1 DRAAAL
7 LLFLAL
13 ALGLAGAMSPE
24 IFYDA
29 LIYHLAVPNYYVVE
43 HGITK
48 MPFNAFSNLPLTHG
62 MIYMAALSVG
72 GTPLAKLVNFA
83 SYALTAAAALA
94 FGARFLSRRA
104 GVWGAMI
111 FASAFHSLVAA
122 WSSGT
127 EMPLALFTALALHS
141 VVARGLSGEKRWFVL
156 AGVFCGLSMGVK
168 YTGLFTAAACG
179 AALLYYSR
187 TDLKGAAKELLWF
200 SAAASFFIIPWLAKN
215 WLHTANPFHPMLN
228 GLFPPNEGS
237 APEKLK
243 LFVQE
248 SRQMGQLSL
257 RDWFTAPWRE
267 TMGMVGNS
275 ELFSPLF
282 LAFLPV
288 LFLLTP
294 AAGPAQAGLW
304 IFFLSLWLTWS
315 VSSTMV
321 RFLIPAY
328 PAAGLLMGWAFF
340 SRGHEGLKLALK
352 ITALLVCFTALY
364 WTALVFHGQGRW
376 QPVAG
381 KMTADEY
388 LFDTRPSYPG
398 SHYSGIKYVNENLP
412 PSSKTLVVGDGRT
425 LYFKRRFM
433 AGTAFD
439 RNPLVEFARTSA
451 DGAALYA
458 RLRAEG
464 ITHLLVNAA
473 EGARLQREYGLFD
486 FDARSLAVFRD
497 FWNSHVRELYAYEEM
512 RDGRP
517 ANRVSVLE
525 LAPSLAPGERA
536 PRNLVADIAA
546 AEGAR

>member
-1 DRAAAL
+1 
-7 LLFLAL
+7 
-13 ALGLAGAMSPE
+13 MSPE

-29 LIYHLAVPNYYVVE
+29 LIYHLAVPNYYVIE
-43 HGITK
+43 HGVTE
-48 MPFNAFSNLPLTHG
+48 MPYNAFSNLPLTHG
-62 MIYMAALSVG
+62 MIYMAALSLG
-72 GTPLAKLVNFA
+72 GAPLAKLVNYSA
-83 SYALTAAAALA
+83 YALTAAAAFA

-104 GVWGAMI
+104 GLWGALI
-111 FASAFHSLVAA
+111 FAAVFHSLVAA

-141 VVARGLSGEKRWFVL
+141 VVARGVSGEKRWFVL

-179 AALLYYSR
+179 AAFLYYSR
-187 TDLKGAAKELLWF
+187 ADLKGAVRELAWF
-200 SAAASFFIIPWLAKN
+200 SLAASFFIVPWLVKN
-215 WLHTANPFHPMLN
+215 WMHTANPFHPMLN

-243 LFVQE
+243 MFVQE
-248 SRQMGQLSL
+248 SRQMGAFSL
-257 RDWFTAPWRE
+257 KEWFTAPWRE
-267 TMGMVGNS
+267 TMGQVGNS

-282 LAFLPV
+282 LAFLPM
-288 LFLLTP
+288 LFLLAP

-304 IFFLSLWLTWS
+304 IFFLALWLTWS

-328 PAAGLLMGWAFF
+328 PAAGLLIGWTLF
-340 SRGHEGLKLALK
+340 SRGHEGLK
-352 ITALLVCFTALY
+352 TAMKAAVLGVCLTGLY

-376 QPVAG
+376 QPLVG
-381 KMTADEY
+381 KVTADEY
-388 LFDTRPSYPG
+388 LSRTRPTYPA

-412 PSSKTLVVGDGRT
+412 PSSRTLVVGDGRT

-439 RNPLVEFARTSA
+439 KNPLVEFARASA
-451 DGAALYA
+451 DGTALYS

-486 FDARSLAVFRD
+486 FDARSLAVFRE
-497 FWNSHVRELYAYEEM
+497 FWAAHAREVFAYEET

-517 ANRVSVLE
+517 ANRVSVVE
-525 LAPSLAPGERA
+525 LVPALPRGERA
-536 PRNLVADIAA
+536 PYNLLADIAA
-546 AEGAR
+546 SGGR